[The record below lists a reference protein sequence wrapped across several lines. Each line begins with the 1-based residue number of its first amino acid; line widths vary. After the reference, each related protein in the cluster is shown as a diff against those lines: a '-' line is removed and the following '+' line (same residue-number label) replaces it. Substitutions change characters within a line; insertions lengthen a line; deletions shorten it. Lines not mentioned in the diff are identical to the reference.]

1 MSSYNKIGQKITS
14 FEGNPD
20 YTGVSTAIS
29 KDGKVIA
36 VGSIYHNTNH
46 GLVRIYEWNDT
57 SEEWDQMG
65 QNIVGD
71 LFISDIPDNLGRRIC
86 LSGDGK
92 VVAIYAGKP
101 AYAAVYEWKEDDAGV
116 LNWIKRE
123 TSESSGNFEDLH
135 YGDAPKIALSNDGSI
150 IALSDPMPSNR
161 YGEKVFTY
169 KWENDTWTSLGV
181 IWKGPS
187 YFPTD
192 PRGEG
197 TREGDPP
204 GTTPTVNY
212 GENDFGSAVALSDDG
227 LTMVIGAQKGGHTHA
242 AGAAYVY
249 TFVDDAW
256 ELEYQWISDTNHING
271 AMDLGCAACISG
283 DGKTICV
290 GSFQYV
296 VAVLIKDADGNWGE
310 KVFSEAW
317 SGNRFF

>member
-1 MSSYNKIGQKITS
+1 MSSYNKIGRKITS
-14 FEGNPD
+14 FKGNAD

-36 VGSIYHNTNH
+36 VGSMYHTSSRYQG

-71 LFISDIPDNLGRRIC
+71 IFYKNVPDWIGRRIR
-86 LSGDGK
+86 LSGDGR
-92 VVAIYAGKP
+92 VVAIFGGKASYAV
-101 AYAAVYEWKEDDAGV
+101 VYEWKEDDAGV

-123 TSESSGNFEDLH
+123 TSESTGNFEDAY

-150 IALSDPMPSNR
+150 IAFSDPMPQHR

-187 YFPTD
+187 NFPTD
-192 PRGEG
+192 PRGKG
-197 TREGDPP
+197 TRDGDPP

-212 GENDFGSAVALSDDG
+212 GEMILDRLLDYP
-227 LTMVIGAQKGGHTHA
+227 TM
-242 AGAAYVY
+242 
-249 TFVDDAW
+249 DCLW
-256 ELEYQWISDTNHING
+256 SL
-271 AMDLGCAACISG
+271 
-283 DGKTICV
+283 
-290 GSFQYV
+290 
-296 VAVLIKDADGNWGE
+296 AVLLFLLSPLLNSPYSLLRS
-310 KVFSEAW
+310 FLHS
-317 SGNRFF
+317 